1 MVLPGLEA
9 AVDDER
15 GGADAQHDDGAPD
28 DPGDR
33 GSSLGPE
40 VGAVDGGGGAELG
53 EQLPEAGL
61 VGILFLVASAGIA
74 KRHLDRQWLNDF

>member
-15 GGADAQHDDGAPD
+15 SGEDAQDDDGAPH

-40 VGAVDGGGGAELG
+40 VGPVDGGGGAELG
-53 EQLPEAGL
+53 EKFPETDL
-61 VGILFLVASAGIA
+61 VDVFLLVASAWIA
-74 KRHLDRQWLNDF
+74 ERHFE